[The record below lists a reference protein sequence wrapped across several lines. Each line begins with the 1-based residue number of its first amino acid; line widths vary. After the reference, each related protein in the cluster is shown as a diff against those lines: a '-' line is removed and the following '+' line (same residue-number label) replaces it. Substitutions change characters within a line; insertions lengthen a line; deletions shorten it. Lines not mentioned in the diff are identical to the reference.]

1 MPIRPLDNAAWGFPS
16 SCYVC
21 DAGND
26 RGLRIAF
33 AHDTDAK
40 AVTAS
45 FRLGS
50 EFSGAPRYV
59 HGGVVLAILDEA
71 MAWAAIAEA
80 GRFAVVQHT
89 ATTFERPVRLG
100 ETHTVTATVTGHD
113 ERAVT
118 ARAEVAG
125 PQGVICAKAH
135 ARLSVLSQSV
145 APSAIGDVTGHDTRY
160 LRRGPLSKDMSEPED
175 L

>member
-1 MPIRPLDNAAWGFPS
+1 MPVRPLDNAAWGFPS

-33 AHDTDAK
+33 AHDTDAGE
-40 AVTAS
+40 VTAS
-45 FRLGS
+45 FQLGP

-89 ATTFERPVRLG
+89 ATTFERPVRVG
-100 ETHTVTATVTGHD
+100 EAYMVTAMVTSHD

-118 ARAEVAG
+118 ARAEVASA
-125 PQGVICAKAH
+125 QGILCAKAH

-145 APSAIGDVTGHDTRY
+145 APSAIGDVTGPDTHY
-160 LRRGPLSKDMSEPED
+160 LRREP
-175 L
+175 